1 MSYNITSWKTKEIS
15 NLLIPLDAVKD
26 LPYTDIEFDGTSI
39 KADGLSEGF
48 KLEGNIIDS
57 NMVEIIEIKTAYDS
71 SGSTW
76 NDFIRMLE
84 KSSGTLIATQ
94 IWEGGDSISKLT
106 VNNGDVIQEPIEL

>member
-15 NLLIPLDAVKD
+15 NLLIPLDSIKD

-48 KLEGNIIDS
+48 ELEGNIID
-57 NMVEIIEIKTAYDS
+57 NNIIEVTEIKTAYDS

-76 NDFIRMLE
+76 ELFLKMLE
-84 KSSGTLIATQ
+84 KSSGTLIALQ
-94 IWEGGDSISKLT
+94 IWEGGDSLTKLI
-106 VNNGDVIQEPIEL
+106 VNNGEVIEEPFEL

>member
-1 MSYNITSWKTKEIS
+1 MSYNITSWKTKEIF
-15 NLLIPLDAVKD
+15 NLLIPLDAIKD
-26 LPYTDIEFDGTSI
+26 LPYTDVEFDGINI
-39 KADGLSEGF
+39 KADGLSGGF
-48 KLEGNIIDS
+48 ALEGNLIEN

-106 VNNGDVIQEPIEL
+106 VNNGEVIDEPIEL